1 MKRVDEMKVEVIEE
15 KVEEYGMEEEERR
28 TDRVTEKL
36 AKIFG
41 QKFAEKYREALQR
54 AYEIP
59 KQKLNEMKPLIIE
72 LLKSSESFRAQFDR
86 FDAIL
91 VTTPASVERFPP
103 KKTSA
108 GNWKVTMIW
117 PGSQSLRGPFIS
129 VFVADESDAKL
140 LSSTPEKP
148 FILVGKLQQQ
158 DYMGDVTYSFRT
170 VGIIEL
176 E

>member
-1 MKRVDEMKVEVIEE
+1 MRIEEVIDIEELERRKEE
-15 KVEEYGMEEEERR
+15 KENEVVRERMERR
-28 TDRVTEKL
+28 DLL

-41 QKFAEKYREALQR
+41 EKFAEKYREALQR

-72 LLKSSESFRAQFDR
+72 LLKSSENFRAQFDR

-91 VTTPASVERFPP
+91 VTTPANVERFPP

-108 GNWKVTMIW
+108 GNWKVTMVW

-129 VFVADESDAKL
+129 VFVTDEEDAKL

-148 FILVGKLQQQ
+148 FVLVGKLQQQ
-158 DYMGDVTYSFRT
+158 DYMGDVTYSFR
-170 VGIIEL
+170 VAGIIEL